1 MQDTDSPFR
10 VSIVAA
16 RWGSYRHTG
25 LAYRRLVSTSATQSC
40 CQAVSYL
47 ADRPPAGALLLKV
60 PCCSCRL
67 HGQSQTNLPRAYID
81 TDKNTMGTYRQDIQ
95 AYRKTRWQ
103 LES

>member
-1 MQDTDSPFR
+1 MQDTDSPFG

-67 HGQSQTNLPRAYID
+67 HGQSRQICTCVHRYGQKHDGYLQTRYTGI
-81 TDKNTMGTYRQDIQ
+81 
-95 AYRKTRWQ
+95 
-103 LES
+103 